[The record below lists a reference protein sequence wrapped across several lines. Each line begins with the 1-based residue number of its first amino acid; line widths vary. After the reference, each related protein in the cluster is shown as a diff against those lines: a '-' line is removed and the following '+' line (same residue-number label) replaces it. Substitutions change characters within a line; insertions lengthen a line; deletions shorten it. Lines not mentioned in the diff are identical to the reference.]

1 MSDKEILLSTDKI
14 CKEFTKGDGTK
25 FTACKDV
32 SLQLYRGETLGLVGE
47 SGCGKSTFVRTI
59 MGLHPASSGKIQF
72 KGEDITSLSGE
83 KRREMAK
90 HIQMIFQ
97 DPSTAFNPKMRIR
110 DIICEPLR
118 NFAKV
123 SDKEAEA
130 RAVALLEQ
138 VELAPEIALRY
149 PHELSGGQRQRVG
162 IARALILEPEVI
174 ICDEATSALDV
185 SVQDNIAKL
194 LAKLQREKGVSYI
207 FICHDLG
214 LVSLISHRV
223 AVMQNGQIVE
233 ELAGDKIAQAQHPY
247 TKKLLSSV
255 FSVKKR
261 A

>member
-1 MSDKEILLSTDKI
+1 M
-14 CKEFTKGDGTK
+14 DGSQGRIYGGG
-25 FTACKDV
+25 FGLWRYC
-32 SLQLYRGETLGLVGE
+32 LG
-47 SGCGKSTFVRTI
+47 
-59 MGLHPASSGKIQF
+59 
-72 KGEDITSLSGE
+72 
-83 KRREMAK
+83 RRVC
-90 HIQMIFQ
+90 
-97 DPSTAFNPKMRIR
+97 NPKMRIR

-118 NFAKV
+118 NFAKA

-130 RAVALLEQ
+130 KAVALLEQ

-162 IARALILEPEVI
+162 IARALILEPEII

-185 SVQDNIAKL
+185 SVQDSIAKL

-207 FICHDLG
+207 FICHDLA

-233 ELAGDKIAQAQHPY
+233 ELPGDQIVQAQHPY

>member
-1 MSDKEILLSTDKI
+1 
-14 CKEFTKGDGTK
+14 
-25 FTACKDV
+25 
-32 SLQLYRGETLGLVGE
+32 
-47 SGCGKSTFVRTI
+47 
-59 MGLHPASSGKIQF
+59 
-72 KGEDITSLSGE
+72 
-83 KRREMAK
+83 
-90 HIQMIFQ
+90 
-97 DPSTAFNPKMRIR
+97 
-110 DIICEPLR
+110 
-118 NFAKV
+118 
-123 SDKEAEA
+123 
-130 RAVALLEQ
+130 VALLEQ

-185 SVQDNIAKL
+185 SVQDSIAKL

-207 FICHDLG
+207 FICHDLA

-223 AVMQNGQIVE
+223 AVMQNGRIVE

>member
-1 MSDKEILLSTDKI
+1 MSEQEILLAAEKV
-14 CKEFTKGDGTK
+14 CKVFEPEKGKK
-25 FTACKDV
+25 FTACRDI
-32 SLQLYRGETLGLVGE
+32 SLQLHKGETLGLVGE

-59 MGLHPASSGKIQF
+59 MGLHPATSGRILF
-72 KGEDITSLSGE
+72 KGEDITNIKGE
-83 KRREMAK
+83 KRREMAR

-97 DPSTAFNPKMRIR
+97 DPATAFNPKMRIK

-130 RAVALLEQ
+130 RAVELLRQ
-138 VELAPEIALRY
+138 VELPPEMALRY

-162 IARALILEPEVI
+162 IARALILEPEII

-185 SVQDNIAKL
+185 SVQDSIAKL
-194 LAKLQREKGVSYI
+194 LAEIQKKRGVSYI
-207 FICHDLG
+207 FICHDLA

-223 AVMQNGQIVE
+223 AVMQQGSIVE
-233 ELAGDKIAQAQHPY
+233 ELSGDKLTKARHPY

-255 FSVKKR
+255 FTVKR